1 MLKIFLVRPGST
13 DFDEQGRI
21 KGTLDVPLND
31 HGNEQ
36 VARTIAELSGQAI
49 EAIYCG
55 PCQSCQQTARSLAE
69 PRELRVK
76 QLDALKNLDHGLW
89 HGKLIEDVKLHQPKV
104 YCQWQEHPETVCP
117 PQGETVIT
125 ARQRLA
131 AALEKLWKKHKDGTI
146 AIVAPEPLASMLR
159 SVLNHSDLGDLW
171 KVECDFGG
179 WETIEMDSDS
189 QVSLGSQAAPIST
202 APSDGT
208 GGNGSAEG

>member
-21 KGTLDVPLND
+21 KGTLDVPLNE

-36 VARTIAELSGQAI
+36 VARTIVELSDQAI
-49 EAIYCG
+49 EAIYCA
-55 PCQSCQQTARSLAE
+55 PCQSCQQTAKGLAQ
-69 PRELRVK
+69 PRELKVK

-104 YCQWQEHPETVCP
+104 YRQWQEHPETVCP

-131 AALEKLWKKHKDGTI
+131 AALEKLLKKHKDGTI
-146 AIVAPEPLASMLR
+146 AVVAPEPLASMLR

-171 KVECDFGG
+171 KVECDCGG
-179 WETIEMDSDS
+179 WEAIEMEA
-189 QVSLGSQAAPIST
+189 QTVVANAA
-202 APSDGT
+202 DGRNQT
-208 GGNGSAEG
+208 